1 MSQFNERSQPK
12 IRSACGSIHSGCN
25 HSNQHNQS
33 PIRSVDIKQD
43 LPLTSVDSWIDTLNP
58 VEDTRTF
65 SCSYSEIDLIT
76 KLATTQILPQITIAS
91 FDGSPLDWM
100 NFIVQFKEIIHDQ
113 PHLSGPQRMIYLL
126 QSLSGEAKQSIL
138 GLAHDWSGYVFG
150 LKRLKLLFGQQS
162 SIVNAHIATVTR
174 QQEVEDSD
182 IAGLT
187 TFYYNINDC
196 VIALLR
202 LNFKADVYSSTF
214 LGLVLQRLPNRL
226 RSKLSEFAWSMRSK
240 GEEPNVMDF
249 RNWLQDRVMAMK
261 EGYIFEDSNKHEDTN
276 GKSPSGPCRICQN
289 THRLNKCRHYINKS
303 PTERLKVVQS
313 NNLCTNC
320 LGAGHEKHNCPSKL
334 SCLVGDCNE
343 RHHTSLHDCLNT
355 TDLESDT

>member
-1 MSQFNERSQPK
+1 M
-12 IRSACGSIHSGCN
+12 
-25 HSNQHNQS
+25 
-33 PIRSVDIKQD
+33 DIKQD

-100 NFIVQFKEIIHDQ
+100 NFIVQFKDIIHDQ

-138 GLAHDWSGYVFG
+138 GLAHDWSGYVFS

-162 SIVNAHIATVTR
+162 YIMNAHIATVTR

-187 TFYYNINDC
+187 TFHYNIND
-196 VIALLR
+196 
-202 LNFKADVYSSTF
+202 
-214 LGLVLQRLPNRL
+214 
-226 RSKLSEFAWSMRSK
+226 
-240 GEEPNVMDF
+240 
-249 RNWLQDRVMAMK
+249 
-261 EGYIFEDSNKHEDTN
+261 
-276 GKSPSGPCRICQN
+276 
-289 THRLNKCRHYINKS
+289 
-303 PTERLKVVQS
+303 
-313 NNLCTNC
+313 
-320 LGAGHEKHNCPSKL
+320 
-334 SCLVGDCNE
+334 
-343 RHHTSLHDCLNT
+343 
-355 TDLESDT
+355 